1 MADPGDTLAAD
12 LAATVEAVRRA
23 ERDLFG
29 AMDRLPASGRI
40 RAGDWTPQDHQAHLT
55 AWKGRQAERFAA
67 AREGREIPATT
78 EGDETDAINAQLQA
92 LRAGWAW
99 DDLVREAD
107 ETSQRLADGI
117 RATDPGAIRDSNR
130 LIGGTFGNGVL
141 HALVHFRW
149 LAEAGTGIDEA
160 RIRRSPRRL
169 SVSSARRAFRAP
181 TARSGLYDIAC
192 HFALNDRLD
201 QAREPPEGGVPAAAR
216 PGRVRTHR
224 FGPHRAPR
232 GAGVTGLRV
241 GSRRSLAGAEGF
253 EPSIS

>member
-1 MADPGDTLAAD
+1 MADPGDTLAED
-12 LAATVEAVRRA
+12 LAATVEAIRRA

-29 AMDRLPASGRI
+29 AMDSAARERPI

-55 AWKGRQAERFAA
+55 AWKGRQAERFEA

-78 EGDETDAINAQLQA
+78 EGDETDAINAQLHA

-117 RATDPGAIRDSNR
+117 RATDPGVIRDSNR

-160 RIRRSPRRL
+160 RITAFAQEAERL
-169 SVSSARRAFRAP
+169 VRAESIPGADRAV
-181 TARSGLYDIAC
+181 GLYDIAC
-192 HFALNDRLD
+192 HFALM
-201 QAREPPEGGVPAAAR
+201 
-216 PGRVRTHR
+216 
-224 FGPHRAPR
+224 
-232 GAGVTGLRV
+232 TGS
-241 GSRRSLAGAEGF
+241 SRRAASCGRRSA
-253 EPSIS
+253 